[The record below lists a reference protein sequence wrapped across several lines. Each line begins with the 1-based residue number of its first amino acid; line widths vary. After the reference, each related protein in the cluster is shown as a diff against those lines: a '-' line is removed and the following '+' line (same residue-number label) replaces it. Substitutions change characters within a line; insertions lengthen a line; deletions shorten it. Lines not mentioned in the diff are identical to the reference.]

1 MRNQTLATA
10 LIAAIS
16 TMVLIV
22 GCSTTHV
29 SSDAGAKKASKSAR
43 LELQADA
50 SVHARAMPRAIVTV
64 APAHKKQLHLPNDKA
79 LAPIENTEKYEL
91 IEDNPVI
98 RVADQAT
105 STFSVDV
112 DTGAYS
118 NVRRFLN
125 TGNLPPADSVRVEE
139 LLNYFNYD
147 YTAPKSI
154 DTPFSIYTEL
164 AGTPWNDKTHLLHIG
179 LKGYEVDA
187 QDRAPANLVFLIDV
201 SGSMERPNKLGLL
214 KSSIKMLSRQ
224 LTDKDTVSMV
234 VYAGASGVVLE
245 PTAGNNR
252 RAIDSALRKLR
263 AGGSTNGAAGI
274 ELAYELAEESMD
286 ENSINRIILATDGD
300 FNVGIS
306 DLDQLKDLIIKKRKS
321 GIALTTL
328 GFGQGNY
335 NDALVEQLSNVGNG
349 SYAYI
354 DTLNEARKVLS
365 EELTSTLLTIAKDVK
380 IQIEFN
386 PSQVSEYRLL
396 GYVNRKLANDDFAN
410 DKVDAGE
417 IGAGHT
423 VTALY
428 EISLSG
434 EGGEWNTPSRYQ
446 TNTPKSSLEG
456 EIAQV
461 RLRYKKPDETAS
473 KLITRVIERNSLV
486 KEFDK
491 SSDIFRFSASVAGF
505 GQLLRQNKYLKD
517 FSYSDAAELALN
529 AKGADDFGYRS
540 EFIQLINLADN
551 LDERS

>member
-540 EFIQLINLADN
+540 EFIQLINLAEN

>member
-1 MRNQTLATA
+1 MRNQNLAPTL
-10 LIAAIS
+10 LAAIS
-16 TMVLIV
+16 TLALVV
-22 GCSTTHV
+22 GCNTTQV
-29 SSDAGAKKASKSAR
+29 SSDAASRKSSTAEHI
-43 LELQADA
+43 ELDA
-50 SVHARAMPRAIVTV
+50 YAGLHASPMPQAIVAA
-64 APAHKKQLHLPNDKA
+64 APTLENKLHHPNDKPIT
-79 LAPIENTEKYEL
+79 PIENTEKYEL

-125 TGNLPPADSVRVEE
+125 TGKLPPANSVRVEE
-139 LLNYFNYD
+139 LLNYFSYD
-147 YTAPKSI
+147 YTPPKTI

-187 QDRAPANLVFLIDV
+187 QERAPANLVFLIDV
-201 SGSMERPNKLGLL
+201 SGSMDRPNKLGLL
-214 KSSIKMLSRQ
+214 KSSIKMLTRQ
-224 LTDKDTVSMV
+224 LTGKDKVSMV

-245 PTAGNNR
+245 PTTGNNK
-252 RAIDSALRKLR
+252 RAIDSALRKLS

-274 ELAYELAEESMD
+274 ELAYELAEESME

-306 DLDQLKDLIIKKRKS
+306 DLNALKKLIKQKRKS

-386 PSQVSEYRLL
+386 PAQVSEYRLL
-396 GYVNRKLANDDFAN
+396 GYVNRKLENDDFAN
-410 DKVDAGE
+410 DKIDAGE

-428 EISLSG
+428 EIALTG
-434 EGGEWNTPSRYQ
+434 DGGEWNTPSRYQ
-446 TNTPKSSLEG
+446 TNAPETSLQS

-461 RLRYKKPDETAS
+461 RLRYKKPDESTS
-473 KLITRVIERNSLV
+473 TLISHVIERNSLV

-517 FSYSDAAELALN
+517 FSYSDAAELALD
-529 AKGADDFGYRS
+529 AKGLDNFGYRS
-540 EFIQLINLADN
+540 EFIQLINLAEN

>member
-461 RLRYKKPDETAS
+461 RLRYKKPDEAAS

-540 EFIQLINLADN
+540 EFIQLINLAEN